1 MDSSGKL
8 LISFAAEGIND
19 DERVWPGALAVNSH
33 GDLYVNDTSNHAIKK
48 YSSSG
53 EYISQFKSNGYDVSI
68 DKSGY
73 IYILYSD
80 VILKFKEMEKE

>member
-1 MDSSGKL
+1 LAINAQGD
-8 LISFAAEGIND
+8 IYIND
-19 DERVWPGALAVNSH
+19 YYS
-33 GDLYVNDTSNHAIKK
+33 HAIKK

-53 EYISQFKSNGYDVSI
+53 EYISQFESNGFDVSV

-80 VILKFKEMEKE
+80 VVQKFMEVEKKNSL